1 MNIELFLTKA
11 KENFGYKHINSI
23 RVYYRLTRSAH
34 GVAGIAQSTLLL
46 PILFSGDRQ
55 NSDNGIACGAPI
67 YRISIAF
74 YHGEWGSVNLQ

>member
-1 MNIELFLTKA
+1 MFGDMNIELFLTNA
-11 KENFGYKHINSI
+11 KESFGYINSI
-23 RVYYRLTRSAH
+23 RVYFRLICPAH
-34 GVAGIAQSTLLL
+34 GVAGIAQSTVLL

-74 YHGEWGSVNLQ
+74 YLGE